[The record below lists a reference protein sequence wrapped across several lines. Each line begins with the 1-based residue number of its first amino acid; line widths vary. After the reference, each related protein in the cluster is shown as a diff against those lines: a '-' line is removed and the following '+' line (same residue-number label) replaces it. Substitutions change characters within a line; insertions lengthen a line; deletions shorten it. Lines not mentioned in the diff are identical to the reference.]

1 MVVFSLLKR
10 SFLHLVSV
18 RAEVSGE
25 KITAC
30 RRWTSPSLPIAYIV
44 YTMYSIV
51 YTMYSGFRMLWAEV
65 GCVASDGN
73 FSLCQLDT
81 CKCVVSFFMYICNCS
96 LMPFLY
102 VLFVKILSYVEEI
115 KNIYLPCADPESFVR
130 GGPNMTTF
138 FFSLVSGGWI
148 QIPQLAGHQRP
159 ASETQFKWCFAGG

>member
-44 YTMYSIV
+44 YTMYF
-51 YTMYSGFRMLWAEV
+51 GFRMLWAEV

-81 CKCVVSFFMYICNCS
+81 CKCVVLFFMYICKCS
-96 LMPFLY
+96 IMPFLY

-115 KNIYLPCADPESFVR
+115 MNIYLSINLLSTPPVFLKNLGLKKIV
-130 GGPNMTTF
+130 PL
-138 FFSLVSGGWI
+138 LVN
-148 QIPQLAGHQRP
+148 
-159 ASETQFKWCFAGG
+159 T